1 MKNLAEAKA
10 GKKRAKIPASQFRNL
25 AQITQQRQTVYAFLR
40 RLYEKELPSELL
52 REISRKIRP
61 LLELADILPNARSRS
76 AVRQLVKFTNSISTE
91 NLDELQIKL
100 AADYARLFLSINKI
114 PPHPSESVY
123 REGAMMQY
131 YRDEVLQTYWSFG
144 VDKKTE
150 FTEPEDHIA
159 VELGFM
165 VFLCEKAQESL
176 QKGGARESR
185 KYIQSQNDFLEKHL
199 LKWVP
204 RLVDDI
210 IAAGQTPFY
219 KSIAILTN
227 EFLKMDVSA
236 INDLLKEL
244 KAEEDN

>member
-1 MKNLAEAKA
+1 MKNLAEAKI
-10 GKKRAKIPASQFRNL
+10 GKKRAKIPAARFHNL
-25 AQITQQRQTVYAFLR
+25 AQIIQQRQAVYAFLK
-40 RLYEKELPSELL
+40 RLYERELTGELL
-52 REISRKIRP
+52 REMSRKMKP
-61 LLELADILPNARSRS
+61 LLALADILPNIRSQN
-76 AVRQLVKFTNSISTE
+76 AVRQLVKFISSISSR

-165 VFLCEKAQESL
+165 MFLCDKAHESL
-176 QKGGARESR
+176 QKGGVREASR
-185 KYIQSQNDFLEKHL
+185 YIEAQNDFLEKHL

-210 IAAGQTPFY
+210 IATGQTPFY

-236 INDLLKEL
+236 IKDLLKEL
-244 KAEEDN
+244 KAQEDN